1 MAKQEDL
8 VFSESNPYEKY
19 RHVAFTLD
27 EFLKMVK
34 ANKEHFINYCE
45 IVVTDN
51 GLIFLASPSHMDVAE
66 WLRKK
71 GFTNFILVWYNGF
84 VSYDKENA
92 MKLTA
97 SQMKV
102 LSALLDHGLISC
114 LIDSNWEWRK

>member
-1 MAKQEDL
+1 M
-8 VFSESNPYEKY
+8 SPYERY
-19 RHVAFTLD
+19 RHIAFTLD

-71 GFTNFILVWYNGF
+71 GFTNFILVWYDGF
-84 VSYDKENA
+84 VSYDKGNA
-92 MKLTA
+92 IKLTA

-102 LSALLDHGLISC
+102 LAALLDHGLISC
-114 LIDSNWEWRK
+114 LIDSNWEWRKE

>member
-1 MAKQEDL
+1 M
-8 VFSESNPYEKY
+8 NPYERY
-19 RHVAFTLD
+19 RHIAFTLD

-45 IVVTDN
+45 IVITDN
-51 GLIFLASPSHMDVAE
+51 GLIFLASPSHMDCAE

-92 MKLTA
+92 MKLIT

-102 LSALLDHGLISC
+102 LAALLDRGLISC
-114 LIDSNWEWRK
+114 LIDRDWEWRK